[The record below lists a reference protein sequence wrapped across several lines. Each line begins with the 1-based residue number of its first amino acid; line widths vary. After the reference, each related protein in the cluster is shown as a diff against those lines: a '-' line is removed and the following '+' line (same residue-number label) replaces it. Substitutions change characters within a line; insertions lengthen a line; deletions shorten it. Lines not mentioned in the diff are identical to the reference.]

1 MNLFKIAHLS
11 NWIDDSMAVD
21 QSVQN
26 FAPPGGIELTSLS
39 VSPEAVM
46 GIKVLLVDGSDVMR
60 AAIRQFLKKELG
72 VEVIGTAK
80 SFAEGMALTAALK
93 PDVVLMDPHMPD
105 EREYKPAWVKSQIL
119 LHTQCIVAMSLWN
132 DDDTRAL
139 AETFGAH
146 VLLDKMNLY
155 SELIPAIKQF
165 CPSVSIPET
174 ANLFRKGSRRPASAS
189 MEEGLGA
196 A

>member
-72 VEVIGTAK
+72 VEMIGTAK

-132 DDDTRAL
+132 DDDTRTL